1 MPASNNSKQP
11 HGNELHL
18 YRQNMDYF
26 FMTIAVSYGAVG
38 LKMPIQYVNI
48 VSEKQENGVWLWM
61 IP

>member
-1 MPASNNSKQP
+1 
-11 HGNELHL
+11 
-18 YRQNMDYF
+18 MDMNYIF
-26 FMTIAVSYGAVG
+26 IVRIWILFLMAIAVSYGAVG